1 MKSNIFYLLLSF
13 LCLSCFFA
21 CNTDNDLS
29 APDRS
34 PITISFDNESGVYE
48 LKTGLQLTITPIV
61 ANAVNPRY
69 KWVDDRGTTVASGLA
84 LSFSSQTE
92 GVFYFTFCV
101 DADNGSA
108 REEIRIDVLSM
119 VVPTVTLPTEMQT
132 TVGRGLT
139 ITPAVS
145 TGGDESAAY
154 EWQLDDTAV
163 SSDTVF
169 TFHADKE
176 GSYTLR
182 LTVSNSDGS
191 GSAEM
196 KINVTSGQD
205 LSVSFP
211 RSEIEVLSGRTVSL
225 APIIRDT
232 IGPTS
237 YEWSID
243 GRLIADANGTVLEYT
258 PSSPG
263 LSTVSLKVTDSNTSR
278 AASVSVNCLQA
289 TEADRYRPA
298 TASSSAD
305 RVTVYE
311 FRPAPGQFIHQ
322 ISATTATEAC
332 REAERHLANN
342 QTVSLGAFGG
352 YITVGFDHSVR
363 NISSDYDF
371 AIAGNSFRTSN
382 EPGIV
387 WVMQD
392 ENGNG
397 LPDDT
402 WYELRGSE
410 TDKPETLY
418 NYSVTYYRP
427 TAAGSPIA
435 WADSG
440 NLTGTLTVM
449 PSWPSWQNTG
459 SYTLSGTRL
468 KARTIFSTEWSNE
481 PFDWGYADNMGSDRL
496 TDSEN
501 PDAGMNYNY
510 FKIENAMSASRRPVS
525 LAYIDFIK
533 VQCGV
538 NSTAGILGEVSTEV
552 FGFLD
557 CTMNRQAE

>member
-1 MKSNIFYLLLSF
+1 M
-13 LCLSCFFA
+13 
-21 CNTDNDLS
+21 

-34 PITISFDNESGVYE
+34 PISVSFDNESGVYE
-48 LKTGLQLTITPIV
+48 LKTGRQLTVTPIV

-69 KWVDDRGTTVASGLA
+69 KWVDDRGTTVASGLT

-119 VVPTVTLPTEMQT
+119 VIPTVTLPSEMQT
-132 TVGRGLT
+132 TVGRELT

-243 GRLIADANGTVLEYT
+243 GRLIADAN
-258 PSSPG
+258 
-263 LSTVSLKVTDSNTSR
+263 
-278 AASVSVNCLQA
+278 AM
-289 TEADRYRPA
+289 A
-298 TASSSAD
+298 TA
-305 RVTVYE
+305 E
-311 FRPAPGQFIHQ
+311 
-322 ISATTATEAC
+322 
-332 REAERHLANN
+332 
-342 QTVSLGAFGG
+342 
-352 YITVGFDHSVR
+352 
-363 NISSDYDF
+363 SSDT
-371 AIAGNSFRTSN
+371 RR
-382 EPGIV
+382 
-387 WVMQD
+387 
-392 ENGNG
+392 
-397 LPDDT
+397 
-402 WYELRGSE
+402 LRGVCL
-410 TDKPETLY
+410 PE
-418 NYSVTYYRP
+418 
-427 TAAGSPIA
+427 G
-435 WADSG
+435 G
-440 NLTGTLTVM
+440 
-449 PSWPSWQNTG
+449 
-459 SYTLSGTRL
+459 
-468 KARTIFSTEWSNE
+468 K
-481 PFDWGYADNMGSDRL
+481 
-496 TDSEN
+496 
-501 PDAGMNYNY
+501 
-510 FKIENAMSASRRPVS
+510 
-525 LAYIDFIK
+525 
-533 VQCGV
+533 
-538 NSTAGILGEVSTEV
+538 
-552 FGFLD
+552 
-557 CTMNRQAE
+557 